1 MIHKIIKDMKS
12 TVVDSKENDK
22 IAKEAEIDRSA
33 ASSANRKLIL
43 EALIALTLATREI
56 TIL

>member
-43 EALIALTLATREI
+43 EALIALT
-56 TIL
+56 